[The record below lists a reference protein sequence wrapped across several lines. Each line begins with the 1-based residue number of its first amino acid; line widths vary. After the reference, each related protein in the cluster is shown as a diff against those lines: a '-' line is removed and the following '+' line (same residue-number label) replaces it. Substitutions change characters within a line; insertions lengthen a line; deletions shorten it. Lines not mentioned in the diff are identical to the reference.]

1 MLTLTDSTGV
11 QQTGITLDYKESGGE
26 QGSVVTLEA
35 RVYEDDV
42 MLVNRYVSAT
52 LLWNDGT
59 GESESFPVTSL
70 NAHPAGYWAI
80 STSRRLPPGKY
91 VCVLRAQNYRSPVE
105 DVVRLNFFVTVT
117 AAKPP
122 YNPPNLVTGPILPRD
137 AGFPNS
143 QQWAF
148 NLDSDLVILES
159 SVKMLLLTAKG
170 DRLMVPDYG
179 TNIRRILFDM
189 NLKSVESLLRE
200 EIVAALAQWEPR
212 VELQGLDVSL
222 DPNGR
227 NVALALSLVSR
238 LSRQAFET
246 RVQYNR

>member
-1 MLTLTDSTGV
+1 MLYITDSNGV
-11 QQTGITLDYKESGGE
+11 QQTGVTLDYKEAGGE
-26 QGSVVTLEA
+26 TGSVVTLEA
-35 RVYEDDV
+35 RVYEDDN
-42 MLVNRYVSAT
+42 MLVGRYVSAT
-52 LLWNDGT
+52 LDWNDGT
-59 GESESFPVTSL
+59 GTTESFPVTSM

-91 VCVLRAQNYRSPVE
+91 VCVLRVQNYRSPVE

-117 AAKPP
+117 ASKPP
-122 YNPPNLVTGPILPRD
+122 YNPPNLVFGPILPRD
-137 AGFPNS
+137 AGYPNP

-148 NLDSDLVILES
+148 NIDSDLVILES

-189 NLKSVESLLRE
+189 NLKSSESLIRE
-200 EIVAALAQWEPR
+200 EIIQAFAQWEPR
-212 VELQGLDVSL
+212 VELQGLEVNS

-227 NVALALSLVSR
+227 NITIALALVSR
-238 LSRQAFET
+238 LSKQPFAT
-246 RVQYNR
+246 QVQFNR